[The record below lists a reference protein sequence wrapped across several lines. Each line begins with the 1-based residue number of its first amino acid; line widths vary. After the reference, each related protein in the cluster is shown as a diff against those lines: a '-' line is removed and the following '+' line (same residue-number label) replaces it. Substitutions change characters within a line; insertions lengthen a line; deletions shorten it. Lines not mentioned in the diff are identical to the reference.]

1 MLISTNNKIKS
12 KEENC
17 STPTKPIVLVGLMG
31 AGKSSVGRLIA
42 KKLDLNFFDA
52 DNEIEIA
59 ADTSIREIFEKYGE
73 EAFRD
78 CERRVISRLIK
89 QNSCVI
95 ATGGGAFINSETR
108 GLIQKNAISI
118 WLKANLNTLIQRTK
132 GRKTRPLLN
141 VKNPKE
147 VLAEL
152 MHLRYPVYQ
161 EADITIITNS
171 NKKDI
176 TCNKV
181 VKALEKYYSKHKKLH
196 KGNDRKVL

>member
-1 MLISTNNKIKS
+1 MLISTNNRIKTR
-12 KEENC
+12 EENC
-17 STPTKPIVLVGLMG
+17 TSQTKPIVLVGLMG

-59 ADTSIREIFEKYGE
+59 AESSIREIFEKYGE

-89 QNSCVI
+89 HTSCVI

-108 GLIQKNAISI
+108 DLIQKNAISV
-118 WLKANLNTLIQRTK
+118 WLKANLSTLIKRTK

-161 EADITIITNS
+161 EANITIITNS
-171 NKKDI
+171 NKKNI
-176 TCNKV
+176 TCDKV
-181 VKALEKYYSKHKKLH
+181 VKALEKYKLMH
-196 KGNDRKVL
+196 AKPYQDNDRKVL